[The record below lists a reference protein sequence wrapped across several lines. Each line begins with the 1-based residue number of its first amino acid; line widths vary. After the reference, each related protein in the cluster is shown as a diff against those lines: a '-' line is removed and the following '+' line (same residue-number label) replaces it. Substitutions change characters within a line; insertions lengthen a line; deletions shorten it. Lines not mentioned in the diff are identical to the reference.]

1 MNSLKIAF
9 VNIKEHPHGLGARKF
24 ADIVAEKSGG
34 KITASIPLTL
44 THISL
49 EQLRSS
55 YSSQIWQLAGVEQ
68 ENGDAG
74 RCALLGR
81 DTVRVG

>member
-1 MNSLKIAF
+1 MRFEEVYGRYLCGRLSCEEA
-9 VNIKEHPHGLGARKF
+9 VLGMSVSSFFRWRQRY
-24 ADIVAEKSGG
+24 E
-34 KITASIPLTL
+34 LTL